1 MPTFYNQATLS
12 YNDNV
17 INSNVVTGELV
28 EVLSAAKNSL
38 TDAYQVGDKVTYTIS
53 IVNSGTTALNGIS
66 VTDDLGT
73 YAFESLTLTPLTY
86 VSASVQYFQ
95 NGVLQPT
102 VTVEAGPPLVF
113 SGINVPAGGNV
124 VLVYETEVNSFAPP
138 TEGSTITNSAIVS
151 GAGITEVTISDTITA
166 ATGAVL
172 NISKSICPET
182 VVENGQLVYTFVIQ
196 NTGNADAVATDNVQ
210 VTDQFNPIL
219 DPIAV
224 SLDNVPWSS
233 PANYTYSTSTGL
245 FQTVPGQITVP
256 RATYVQ
262 DTVTGQWTITPGVT
276 VLRVAGTV

>member
-28 EVLSAAKNSL
+28 EVVSAAKNSL

-53 IVNSGTTALNGIS
+53 IVNSGTTALNEIS

-73 YAFESLTLTPLTY
+73 YSFGTLILTPLTY
-86 VSASVQYFQ
+86 VAGSVQYFQ
-95 NGVLQPT
+95 NGVLQPA
-102 VTVEAGPPLVF
+102 VAVEAGPPLVF

-124 VLVYETEVNSFAPP
+124 VLVYEAEVNSFAPP

-151 GAGITEVTISDTITA
+151 GAGITEVTISDTIAA

-196 NTGNADAVATDNVQ
+196 NTGNAAAVATDNVQ

-256 RATYVQ
+256 GATYVQ
-262 DTVTGQWTITPGVT
+262 DPVTGQWIITPGVT

>member
-28 EVLSAAKNSL
+28 EVVSAAKNSL

-66 VTDDLGT
+66 ITDDLGT
-73 YAFESLTLTPLTY
+73 YSFGTLILTPLTY
-86 VSASVQYFQ
+86 VPGSVQYFQ
-95 NGVLQPT
+95 NGVLQPA

-124 VLVYETEVNSFAPP
+124 VLVYEAEVNSFAPP

-151 GAGITEVTISDTITA
+151 GAGITEVTISDTIAA

-196 NTGNADAVATDNVQ
+196 NTGNAAAVATDNVQ

-256 RATYVQ
+256 GATYVQ
-262 DTVTGQWTITPGVT
+262 DPVTGQWIITPGVT

>member
-28 EVLSAAKNSL
+28 EVVSAAKNSL

-73 YAFESLTLTPLTY
+73 YSFGTLILTPLTY
-86 VSASVQYFQ
+86 VPGSVQYFQ
-95 NGVLQPT
+95 NGVLQPA

-124 VLVYETEVNSFAPP
+124 VLVYEAEVNSFAPP

-151 GAGITEVTISDTITA
+151 GAGITEVTISDTIAA

-196 NTGNADAVATDNVQ
+196 NTGNAAAVATDNVQ

-256 RATYVQ
+256 GATYVQ
-262 DTVTGQWTITPGVT
+262 DPVTGQWIITPGVT